1 MFDIF
6 KRREYPTVPTMPDP
20 AYGPT
25 PEPRRREPE
34 VLYTVGRTDV
44 DALMTLKMGHTTLTM
59 TKHICKDLIAQL
71 ELVSN
76 QLKDIE

>member
-1 MFDIF
+1 MMFDFF
-6 KRREYPTVPTMPDP
+6 KRREYPIPTMP
-20 AYGPT
+20 
-25 PEPRRREPE
+25 EPQRKEPE
-34 VLYTVGRTDV
+34 VWYTVGRTDV
-44 DALMTLKMGHTTLTM
+44 DTLMTLKMGHTTLTM